1 MTGYFVPTD
10 VSKECA
16 LKELYKKKSDLE
28 SELQS
33 TLEKR
38 EIEQQIEETKKAIK
52 EVEGYKEPF
61 GIIR

>member
-1 MTGYFVPTD
+1 LTGYFVPTD

-38 EIEQQIEETKKAIK
+38 EIEQQIEETKKQ
-52 EVEGYKEPF
+52 
-61 GIIR
+61 